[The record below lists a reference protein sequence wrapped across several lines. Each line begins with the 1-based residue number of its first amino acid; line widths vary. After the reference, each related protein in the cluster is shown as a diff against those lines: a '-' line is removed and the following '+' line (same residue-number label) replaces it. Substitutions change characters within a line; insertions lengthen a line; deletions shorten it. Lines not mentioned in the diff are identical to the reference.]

1 MTAGLLPQPLAG
13 TRVLDLSTV
22 YSGPM
27 AAALLADQG
36 ADVIKVESP
45 GGDICRRIGPAKGD
59 ISATF
64 IAMNRGKRSIV
75 IDLKSEQGKAILADL
90 IARTDVLMEN
100 FRPGVM
106 AKLGFDCDMLQQ
118 LNPRMIY
125 LSITGFG
132 QDGPYTK
139 ARVYDAII
147 QAVSGMC
154 ASHLEKPGGEPGLVA
169 TTICD
174 KLTSMTAAQ
183 AVTAALLARQRDGQ
197 GRVIDLSMLDSTL
210 AFNWPDGMYNHVW
223 LNDPPPNWPEAGG
236 TLRPYKTRD
245 GYVTTMTPQQDE
257 FEALCKGLGEPELA
271 QDPRFSSIQARSR
284 HPKEIRALLEA
295 LFAKH
300 ATDELVVGLHA
311 ADAPVGKVNQKSQVI
326 SDPQVVHNRTLV
338 EIDHGPL
345 GRVRVARAA
354 ALFENSN
361 LPALRPAPHLGE
373 HSEQVLRELGYDE
386 THIAALKQGGAVT
399 GLAGPASTTDVS
411 SPRPTTA
418 IGIMRLFGSARRE
431 EFGTAAFPSGIGGS
445 TEMSLTRSR
454 GP

>member
-1 MTAGLLPQPLAG
+1 
-13 TRVLDLSTV
+13 
-22 YSGPM
+22 
-27 AAALLADQG
+27 
-36 ADVIKVESP
+36 
-45 GGDICRRIGPAKGD
+45 
-59 ISATF
+59 
-64 IAMNRGKRSIV
+64 
-75 IDLKSEQGKAILADL
+75 
-90 IARTDVLMEN
+90 MEK

-106 AKLGFDCDMLQQ
+106 AKLGFDCDRLQQ

-139 ARVYDAII
+139 ARVYDAVI

-154 ASHLEKPGGEPGLVA
+154 ASHLEKPAGDPGLVA

-183 AVTAALLARQRDGQ
+183 AVTAALLARQRDGH

-210 AFNWPDGMYNHVW
+210 AFNWPDAMYNHMW
-223 LNDPPPNWPEAGG
+223 LDDPPPNWPEVGG

-245 GYVTTMTPQQDE
+245 GYLTTMTPQQDE
-257 FEALCKGLGEPELA
+257 FAALCKGLGAPELA

-284 HPKEIRALLEA
+284 YPKEIRAMLEA

-300 ATDELVVGLHA
+300 TTDELVARLHA
-311 ADAPVGKVNQKSQVI
+311 ADAPVGKVNLKSQVI
-326 SDPQVVHNRTLV
+326 DDLQVVHNRALV

-354 ALFENSN
+354 ALFENSHS
-361 LPALRPAPHLGE
+361 PAPRPAPHLGE

-386 THIAALKQGGAVT
+386 AHIAALNQAGAVT
-399 GLAGPASTTDVS
+399 GMAGPDSTTAAS
-411 SPRPTTA
+411 SPGPIGRP
-418 IGIMRLFGSARRE
+418 SA
-431 EFGTAAFPSGIGGS
+431 S
-445 TEMSLTRSR
+445 
-454 GP
+454 

>member
-1 MTAGLLPQPLAG
+1 MTSGPLPPPLAG
-13 TRVLDLSTV
+13 IRVLDMSTV

-45 GGDICRRIGPAKGD
+45 DGDICRRIGPAKGD

-64 IAMNRGKRSIV
+64 IAMNRGKRSIA
-75 IDLKSEQGKAILADL
+75 IDLKSEQGKVVLADL

-100 FRPGVM
+100 FRPGIM
-106 AKLGFDCDMLQQ
+106 AKLGFDRDRLQQ

-154 ASHLEKPGGEPGLVA
+154 ASHLEKPGGDPGLVA

-174 KLTSMTAAQ
+174 KLTSMTAAK
-183 AVTAALLARQRDGQ
+183 AVTAALLARQRYGH

-210 AFNWPDGMYNHVW
+210 AFNWPDAMYNHMW
-223 LNDPPPNWPEAGG
+223 LDDPPPNWPEVGG

-245 GYVTTMTPQQDE
+245 GYLTTMTPQQDE
-257 FEALCKGLGEPELA
+257 FVALCKGLGALELA
-271 QDPRFSSIQARSR
+271 QDPRFSSIQSRSR
-284 HPKEIRALLEA
+284 YQKEIRAQLEA

-300 ATDELVVGLHA
+300 ATDELVASLHA
-311 ADAPVGKVNQKSQVI
+311 ADAPVGKVNLKPQVI
-326 SDPQVVHNRTLV
+326 DDPQVVHNRALV
-338 EIDHGPL
+338 EIDHGVL

-354 ALFENSN
+354 AVFENSHS
-361 LPALRPAPHLGE
+361 PAPRPAPHLGE

-386 THIAALKQGGAVT
+386 AQISALKQAGAVT
-399 GLAGPASTTDVS
+399 SMAGLLSTTAAS
-411 SPRPTTA
+411 SHGPTRRP
-418 IGIMRLFGSARRE
+418 SA
-431 EFGTAAFPSGIGGS
+431 S
-445 TEMSLTRSR
+445 
-454 GP
+454 

>member
-1 MTAGLLPQPLAG
+1 MTAGLLSPPLAG
-13 TRVLDLSTV
+13 IRILDLSTV

-75 IDLKSEQGKAILADL
+75 IDLKSEPGKALLRDL

-106 AKLGFDCDMLQQ
+106 AKFGFDCATLQQ

-132 QDGPYTK
+132 QDGPYTE
-139 ARVYDAII
+139 ARVYDAVV

-174 KLTSMTAAQ
+174 KLTAMTAAQ
-183 AVTAALLARQRDGQ
+183 AVTSALLARERDGH
-197 GRVIDLSMLDSTL
+197 GRVVKVSMLDSTL
-210 AFNWPDGMYNHVW
+210 AFNWPDAMYNHVW
-223 LNDPPPNWPEAGG
+223 LDDPPPNWPEVGG

-245 GYVTTMTPQQDE
+245 GYLATMTPQQEE
-257 FEALCKGLGEPELA
+257 FAALCRGLGAPEMA
-271 QDPRFSSIQARSR
+271 QDPRFSSVQARSR
-284 HPKEIRALLEA
+284 YPKEIRAMLEA

-300 ATDELVVGLHA
+300 TTDDLVSRLHA
-311 ADAPVGKVNQKSQVI
+311 ADAPVGKVNLKSQVI
-326 SDPQVVHNRTLV
+326 DDPQVVHNRALV

-354 ALFENSN
+354 ALFENSDP
-361 LPALRPAPHLGE
+361 PAPRPAPHLGE

-386 THIAALKQGGAVT
+386 AHIAALKQAGAV
-399 GLAGPASTTDVS
+399 AGSAGTATASSPVPPTPNPSITIRVSNPASAAPTVS
-411 SPRPTTA
+411 
-418 IGIMRLFGSARRE
+418 E
-431 EFGTAAFPSGIGGS
+431 
-445 TEMSLTRSR
+445 
-454 GP
+454 

>member
-1 MTAGLLPQPLAG
+1 MTSGLLPPPLG
-13 TRVLDLSTV
+13 GIRVLDLSTV

-36 ADVIKVESP
+36 AEVIKIESP
-45 GGDICRRIGPAKGD
+45 DGDICRRIGPAKGD

-75 IDLKSEQGKAILADL
+75 IDLKSEQGKVVLADL
-90 IARTDVLMEN
+90 IARTDVLIEN

-106 AKLGFDCDMLQQ
+106 AKLGFDCDRLQQ

-125 LSITGFG
+125 MSITGFG

-139 ARVYDAII
+139 ARVYDAVI

-154 ASHLEKPGGEPGLVA
+154 ASHLEKPGGDPGLVA

-183 AVTAALLARQRDGQ
+183 AVTAALLARQRDGH

-210 AFNWPDGMYNHVW
+210 AFNWPDAMYNHMW
-223 LNDPPPNWPEAGG
+223 LDDPPPNLPEVGG

-245 GYVTTMTPQQDE
+245 GYLATMTPQQDE
-257 FEALCKGLGEPELA
+257 FSALCKGLGAPELA

-284 HPKEIRALLEA
+284 YPEEIRAMLEA

-300 ATDELVVGLHA
+300 ATDELVARLHA
-311 ADAPVGKVNQKSQVI
+311 ADAPVGKVNLKSQVI
-326 SDPQVVHNRTLV
+326 DDPQVLHNRALV
-338 EIDHGPL
+338 EIDHGSL

-354 ALFENSN
+354 ALFENSHS
-361 LPALRPAPHLGE
+361 PAPRPAPHLGE

-386 THIAALKQGGAVT
+386 AHISALKQAGAVT
-399 GLAGPASTTDVS
+399 EWAGPVSTTTAS
-411 SPRPTTA
+411 SPRSPRPPTT
-418 IGIMRLFGSARRE
+418 
-431 EFGTAAFPSGIGGS
+431 T
-445 TEMSLTRSR
+445 
-454 GP
+454 

>member
-1 MTAGLLPQPLAG
+1 MTSHPLPPPLAG
-13 TRVLDLSTV
+13 IRVLDLSTV

-59 ISATF
+59 VSATF

-75 IDLKSEQGKAILADL
+75 IDLKCDQGKRVLADL
-90 IARTDVLMEN
+90 VARTDVLIEN

-106 AKLGFDCDMLQQ
+106 AKLGFDRGILQQ
-118 LNPRMIY
+118 LNPRLIY

-132 QDGPYTK
+132 RDGPYTK
-139 ARVYDAII
+139 ARVYDTVI

-174 KLTSMTAAQ
+174 KLTSITAAQ
-183 AVTAALLARQRDGQ
+183 AVTAALLARERDGH

-210 AFNWPDGMYNHVW
+210 AFNWPDAMCNHVW
-223 LNDPPPNWPEAGG
+223 LDDPPPNWPEVGG

-245 GYVTTMTPQQDE
+245 GYLTTMTPQQDE
-257 FEALCKGLGEPELA
+257 FAALCKGLGAPELA
-271 QDPRFSSIQARSR
+271 QDPRFSSVQSRAR
-284 HPKEIRALLEA
+284 HPKEIRAMLEM

-300 ATDELVVGLHA
+300 TTDELVARLHN
-311 ADAPVGKVNQKSQVI
+311 ADAPVGKVNLKSQVI
-326 SDPQVVHNRTLV
+326 EDPQVVHNGTLA

-361 LPALRPAPHLGE
+361 SPALRPAPHLGE
-373 HSEQVLRELGYDE
+373 HSEQVLSEFGYGE
-386 THIAALKQGGAVT
+386 PRIGALKEAGAVT
-399 GLAGPASTTDVS
+399 GHNGVGELEVGDLGDA
-411 SPRPTTA
+411 
-418 IGIMRLFGSARRE
+418 
-431 EFGTAAFPSGIGGS
+431 
-445 TEMSLTRSR
+445 
-454 GP
+454 

>member
-1 MTAGLLPQPLAG
+1 MSGLLPPPLAG
-13 TRVLDLSTV
+13 IRVLDLSTV

-27 AAALLADQG
+27 ATALLADQG

-45 GGDICRRIGPAKGD
+45 DGDICRRIGPAKGD
-59 ISATF
+59 LSATF

-75 IDLKSEQGKAILADL
+75 IDLKSDQGKGVLADL
-90 IARTDVLMEN
+90 IARTDVLIEN

-106 AKLGFDCDMLQQ
+106 VKLGFDRGKLQQ

-132 QDGPYTK
+132 RNGPYSK
-139 ARVYDAII
+139 ARVYDAVV

-183 AVTAALLARQRDGQ
+183 AVTTALLARERDGH
-197 GRVIDLSMLDSTL
+197 GRIIDLSMLDSTL
-210 AFNWPDGMYNHVW
+210 AFNWPDAMYNHVW
-223 LNDPPPNWPEAGG
+223 LDDPPPNFPEVGG

-245 GYVTTMTPQQDE
+245 GYLATMTPQQEE
-257 FEALCKGLGEPELA
+257 FAALCRGLGAPEIA
-271 QDPRFSSIQARSR
+271 QDPRFSSVQARSR
-284 HPKEIRALLEA
+284 YPKEIRAMLEA

-300 ATDELVVGLHA
+300 TTDDLVSRLHA
-311 ADAPVGKVNQKSQVI
+311 ADAPVGKVNLKSQVI
-326 SDPQVVHNRTLV
+326 DDPQVVHNRALV

-361 LPALRPAPHLGE
+361 PPAPRPAPHLGE

-386 THIAALKQGGAVT
+386 THIATLKQAGVVT
-399 GLAGPASTTDVS
+399 GSVGT
-411 SPRPTTA
+411 TTA
-418 IGIMRLFGSARRE
+418 TSPGPKRQPSA
-431 EFGTAAFPSGIGGS
+431 P
-445 TEMSLTRSR
+445 
-454 GP
+454 